1 MFTSNPFAELSA
13 SIAPAVMQTFVI
25 VMIVLVA
32 AGTLFEVVH
41 KGSAKYFFDNW
52 RKSKSKGSRQIGGG
66 ELVSIAIKTGLVDF
80 LASGEFCN
88 ARRRVAHLLT
98 MYGFVIYVVT
108 TAVMVFGFPTP
119 ATPTPAILPQL
130 WWLGSLM
137 VCLGGYWFWFF
148 IRVDVL
154 AEGHSPFRVVR
165 ADLFILS
172 LLASVTLGLVWAFL
186 QAGTRPGAGL
196 FFGLYVLAT
205 TVLFASVPWS
215 KFAHMFF
222 KPAAAFEKRVSYA
235 NGTRSNLPGP
245 ADKPEQFGSAREQPR
260 HY

>member
-1 MFTSNPFAELSA
+1 MFAINPFAELSA
-13 SIAPAVMQTFVI
+13 FIPPAVMQTYVVI
-25 VMIVLVA
+25 MVVLVA
-32 AGTLFEVVH
+32 AGTLFDIVH
-41 KGSAKYFFDNW
+41 KGSARYFFDNW
-52 RKSKSKGSRQIGGG
+52 RKSKNQKGAQQVGGG
-66 ELVSIAIKTGLVDF
+66 ELVSIAVKTGLVDV

-98 MYGFVIYVVT
+98 MYGFVLHVVST
-108 TAVMVFGFPTP
+108 VVMVFNLSMDSLWPH
-119 ATPTPAILPQL
+119 L
-130 WWLGSLM
+130 WWIGGLM
-137 VCLGGYWFWFF
+137 ILVGGYWFWFF
-148 IRVDVL
+148 IRADVA
-154 AEGHSPFRVVR
+154 AEGHSRFRVMH

-172 LLASVTLGLVWAFL
+172 LLASVTLGLIWAFL
-186 QAGTRPGAGL
+186 QTGTRPGAGL

>member
-1 MFTSNPFAELSA
+1 MFAINPFAALSTTV
-13 SIAPAVMQTFVI
+13 SPAVMQTYVV
-25 VMIVLVA
+25 VMVVLVA
-32 AGTLFEVVH
+32 VGTLFDIVH
-41 KGSAKYFFDNW
+41 KGSAKYFFANW
-52 RKSKSKGSRQIGGG
+52 RKTKGKAKEVGSG
-66 ELVSIAIKTGLVDF
+66 ELVSIAIKTGVVDV

-98 MYGFVIYVVT
+98 MYGFVLHVVST
-108 TAVMVFGFPTP
+108 VVMVFSLSMDSLWPH
-119 ATPTPAILPQL
+119 L
-130 WWLGSLM
+130 WWIGGLM
-137 VCLGGYWFWFF
+137 ILVGGYWFWFF
-148 IRVDVL
+148 IRADVA
-154 AEGHSPFRVVR
+154 AEGNSPWRVMQ

-172 LLASVTLGLVWAFL
+172 LLASVTLGLIWAFL

-196 FFGLYVLAT
+196 FFGLYILAT

-235 NGTRSNLPGP
+235 NGTRSNLPAP